1 MDPTAQIQHDI
12 RRKDQQLTG
21 ASGLRAGRSGLDK
34 LDCGVRFPTARPV
47 AVGVITF
54 RLELAAA
61 CVGIALCISAPLTW
75 WPVRLAAWISGV
87 LA

>member
-1 MDPTAQIQHDI
+1 MEARARIPHSI

-34 LDCGVRFPTARPV
+34 LDCDVRFPAARPV
-47 AVGVITF
+47 AVGVTS

-75 WPVRLAAWISGV
+75 WPLRLAAWISEV